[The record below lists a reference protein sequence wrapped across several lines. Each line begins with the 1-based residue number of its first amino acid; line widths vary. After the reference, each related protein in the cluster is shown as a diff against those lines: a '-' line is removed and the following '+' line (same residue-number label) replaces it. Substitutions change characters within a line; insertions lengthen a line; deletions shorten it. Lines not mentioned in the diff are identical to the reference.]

1 MKRNFMLTFC
11 LTMVCAVGWA
21 QMPHNEVGYCPK
33 SNTVTTM
40 HYGRGNVLESIT
52 VSGKTT
58 TTIRVAPNGQPK
70 QISNELATV
79 DYTFAGASNVN
90 VTQTV
95 NGQTKTQKVA
105 MDSKYVLDFR
115 AAYSSIQKALP
126 AAIDKADKFLENGGA
141 SLIGNMLNII
151 NDGLENPIKVCFEQA
166 VEAAKN
172 TENPIIP
179 LSTLEALV
187 EASKLHEES
196 SLKDDLKG
204 DAVDYIFQNYGE
216 WKNGLSDLIYQG
228 VMALDKQ
235 QQADNK
241 KEQQGRL
248 ALAKMLLDNGASL
261 EEASK
266 MVNEAFN
273 GGGINLPT
281 PPGNQPPGNQPPGNQ
296 QDPGNQPPGN
306 QPDQGNYDYIYKMKN
321 DYTICEGLIP
331 MDTPQDVINYIKMK
345 SKQLK
350 RRLPNMVHVNY
361 ERRFAPLANRTFE
374 LKLNKDKKTYTV
386 KEFTKDNPD
395 AIERDEPY
403 VHLIVDGPPD
413 WAIGC
418 CWNQSIVIPLKKI
431 SND

>member
-1 MKRNFMLTFC
+1 MKRNTILTFC
-11 LTMVCAVGWA
+11 LTMVSAVGWA
-21 QMPHNEVGYCPK
+21 QMPHSEVGYCPN

-79 DYTFAGASNVN
+79 DYAFAGASNVN

-95 NGQTKTQKVA
+95 NGQTKTQKVP
-105 MDSKYVLDFR
+105 MNSKQVLDFR
-115 AAYSSIQKALP
+115 AAYSNIQKALP

-141 SLIGNMLNII
+141 SLIGNMLNTI

-166 VEAAKN
+166 LEAAKN
-172 TENPIIP
+172 TKNPIIP
-179 LSTLEALV
+179 INTLEALV
-187 EASKLHEES
+187 EASKLHEEA
-196 SLKDDLKG
+196 SLKDELKG
-204 DAVDYIFQNYGE
+204 KATDYIFQNYGE
-216 WKNGLSDLIYQG
+216 WRDGLSNLIYQG
-228 VMALDKQ
+228 MMALDKQ

-241 KEQQGRL
+241 KVQQGRL

-261 EEASK
+261 EDAAK
-266 MVNEAFN
+266 MVDDAFK

-281 PPGNQPPGNQPPGNQ
+281 PPGNQPPGNQ
-296 QDPGNQPPGN
+296 QDPGN